1 MVGGFGQGSP
11 LWFLP
16 SFPSFL
22 LSSFLFSSL
31 SSFKISITFYFFCL
45 FAGKDSL
52 PTHGQTALL
61 HGVKWKYD
69 MEIENRHTHPP
80 PHTHNQKSGYC
91 VTIVMLYSSWN
102 YLYILCIYPASVSHK
117 DWVDRK
123 KGGREKERWRQY
135 PIFFQHGTSSLLRC
149 VRSFLYYPIINYK
162 LFSKEKL
169 DFKRI
174 KLENCVSYGKRWLA
188 ATGLKQER

>member
-80 PHTHNQKSGYC
+80 PPHTIKKVDIVSLLSC
-91 VTIVMLYSSWN
+91 FILLETIFIFCAFTLHLCLIKIEWIGKREGERKRDDVNTLYSSNMAPLLSWDVSDPF
-102 YLYILCIYPASVSHK
+102 YII
-117 DWVDRK
+117 
-123 KGGREKERWRQY
+123 
-135 PIFFQHGTSSLLRC
+135 LL
-149 VRSFLYYPIINYK
+149 
-162 LFSKEKL
+162 
-169 DFKRI
+169 
-174 KLENCVSYGKRWLA
+174 
-188 ATGLKQER
+188 